1 MTSTKHATFTIERYY
16 DAPPARVFAAWANPE
31 IKYRWFA
38 CHGDWVSQGYG
49 MDFRVGGREWNRTGP
64 KDGTVHA
71 YDACYHDIVDNERI
85 VLAYD
90 MHLDRT
96 RISVSLLTLEFRA
109 EGPGTRL
116 VFTEQGAF
124 LDGYDDVAG
133 REEGSRIGLENLA
146 AELERSRAA

>member
-1 MTSTKHATFTIERYY
+1 MTSTTHATFTIERFY
-16 DAPPARVFAAWANPE
+16 DARPARVFAAWSTPD

-49 MDFRVGGREWNRTGP
+49 MDFRVGGREWNSTGP
-64 KDGTVHA
+64 KGGTVHA
-71 YDACYHDIVDNERI
+71 YDAVYLDVVDGARI

-90 MHLDRT
+90 MHLDKT
-96 RISVSLLTLEFRA
+96 RISVSLLTVEFRA
-109 EGPGTRL
+109 EGGGTRL

-133 REEGSRIGLENLA
+133 REQGSRIGLDNLD
-146 AELERSRAA
+146 AELRSTAA